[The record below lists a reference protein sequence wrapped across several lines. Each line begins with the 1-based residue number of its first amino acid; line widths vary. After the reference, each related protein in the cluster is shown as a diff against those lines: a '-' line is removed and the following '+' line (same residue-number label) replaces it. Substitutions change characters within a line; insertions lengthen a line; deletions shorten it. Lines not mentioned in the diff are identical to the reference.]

1 MADPRRRRIRLTVL
15 SLLGILGVMVGLDAA
30 AVPLYRLFCQA
41 TGYNGTTQRAE
52 KAPDK
57 EVANRVITVRF
68 NSSVA
73 ADLGWEFRPLVNSVQ
88 VHPGEEKTISYRA
101 INNSGH
107 AVTGTATYNV
117 TPDKAGLYF
126 DKIQCFCFT
135 QQYLKAGES
144 ADLFVTF
151 FVDPDI
157 VRDRDT
163 SDVDTITLSYSMFKS
178 KTQDGPT
185 AENAGR
191 TPPSVAAAQPA
202 ASSPNTQQ

>member
-1 MADPRRRRIRLTVL
+1 MAPDRRRRNRITVVAL
-15 SLLGILGVMVGLDAA
+15 VGVIGAMVGLDVAS
-30 AVPLYRLFCQA
+30 VPLYRLFCQA
-41 TGYNGTTQRAE
+41 TGYGGTTQRAE
-52 KAPDK
+52 SAPAH
-57 EVANRVITVRF
+57 EVAGKVITVRF
-68 NSSVA
+68 NSEVA
-73 ADLGWEFRPLVNSVQ
+73 PDLGWEFRPLVNSVE

-101 INNSGH
+101 INNSG
-107 AVTGTATYNV
+107 APVTGTATYNV

-135 QQYLKAGES
+135 KQYLKAGES

-157 VRDRDT
+157 ATDPGTR
-163 SDVDTITLSYSMFKS
+163 DVDTITLSYTMFRS

-191 TPPSVAAAQPA
+191 TPPAIAAAQLATP
-202 ASSPNTQQ
+202 PKTQQ

>member
-1 MADPRRRRIRLTVL
+1 MADRRRRIRLTVVG
-15 SLLGILGVMVGLDAA
+15 LLAIVGVMVGLDVA

-52 KAPDK
+52 RAPDK
-57 EVANRVITVRF
+57 AVADRVVTVRF
-68 NSSVA
+68 NSQVA
-73 ADLGWEFRPLVNSVQ
+73 GDLPWVFRPLVNSVR

-101 INNSGH
+101 VNNGSTPI
-107 AVTGTATYNV
+107 TGTATYNV

-135 QQYLKAGES
+135 KQYLKPGES

-157 VRDRDT
+157 AADPGTR
-163 SDVDTITLSYSMFKS
+163 DVDTITLSYTMFKS

-191 TPPSVAAAQPA
+191 TPPAVAAAQSV
-202 ASSPNTQQ
+202 ASETQQ

>member
-1 MADPRRRRIRLTVL
+1 MADPKRRRIRLTVL
-15 SLLGILGVMVGLDAA
+15 SLLGILAVMVGLDSA

-52 KAPDK
+52 KAPDQ

-68 NSSVA
+68 NASVA
-73 ADLGWEFRPLVNSVQ
+73 ADLPWEFRPLVTSVR

-101 INNSGH
+101 INNGS
-107 AVTGTATYNV
+107 VPITGTATHNV

-157 VRDRDT
+157 VKDAGTR
-163 SDVDTITLSYSMFKS
+163 DVDTITLSYTMFKS
-178 KTQDGPT
+178 KTQGGPT

-191 TPPSVAAAQPA
+191 TPPSVAAAEPA
-202 ASSPNTQQ
+202 APPQSHQ

>member
-1 MADPRRRRIRLTVL
+1 MADPKRRRIRLTVL
-15 SLLGILGVMVGLDAA
+15 SLLGILAVMVGLDSA

-52 KAPDK
+52 KAPDQ

-68 NSSVA
+68 NASVA
-73 ADLGWEFRPLVNSVQ
+73 ADLPWEFRPLVTSVR

-101 INNSGH
+101 FNNGS
-107 AVTGTATYNV
+107 VPITGTATHNV

-157 VRDRDT
+157 VKDAGTR
-163 SDVDTITLSYSMFKS
+163 DVDTITLSYTMFKS
-178 KTQDGPT
+178 KTQGGPT

-191 TPPSVAAAQPA
+191 TPPSVAAAEPA
-202 ASSPNTQQ
+202 APPQSHQ

>member
-1 MADPRRRRIRLTVL
+1 MADPKRRRIRLTVL
-15 SLLGILGVMVGLDAA
+15 SLLGILAVMVGLDTA

-52 KAPDK
+52 KAPDQ
-57 EVANRVITVRF
+57 EVADRVITVRF
-68 NSSVA
+68 NASVA
-73 ADLGWEFRPLVNSVQ
+73 ADLPWEFRPLVTSVRL
-88 VHPGEEKTISYRA
+88 HPGEEKTISYRA
-101 INNSGH
+101 INNGS
-107 AVTGTATYNV
+107 VPITGTATHNV

-157 VRDRDT
+157 VKDPGTR
-163 SDVDTITLSYSMFKS
+163 DVDTITLSYTMFKS
-178 KTQDGPT
+178 KTQGGPT

-191 TPPSVAAAQPA
+191 MPPSVAAAEPA
-202 ASSPNTQQ
+202 SPPQTHQ

>member
-1 MADPRRRRIRLTVL
+1 MAPDRRRRNRITVAAL
-15 SLLGILGVMVGLDAA
+15 VGVVGMMIGLDVAS
-30 AVPLYRLFCQA
+30 VPLYRLFCAA
-41 TGYNGTTQRAE
+41 TGYGGTTQRAE

-57 EVANRVITVRF
+57 EVANRLITVRF
-68 NSSVA
+68 NAEVA
-73 ADLGWEFRPLVNSVQ
+73 PDLGWEFRPLVNSVE

-101 INNSGH
+101 VNHGK
-107 AVTGTATYNV
+107 APVTGTATYNV

-157 VRDRDT
+157 ATDPGTR
-163 SDVDTITLSYSMFKS
+163 DVDTITLSYSMFRS
-178 KTQDGPT
+178 KTQGGPT
-185 AENAGR
+185 ADNAGR
-191 TPPSVAAAQPA
+191 TPPAIAAAQPA
-202 ASSPNTQQ
+202 TPPQTQQ

>member
-1 MADPRRRRIRLTVL
+1 MADRRRRIRLTVVG
-15 SLLGILGVMVGLDAA
+15 LLGIVGVMVGLDVA

-57 EVANRVITVRF
+57 AVADRVVTVRF
-68 NSSVA
+68 NSQVA
-73 ADLGWEFRPLVNSVQ
+73 GDLPWVFRPLVNSVR

-101 INNSGH
+101 VNNGSTPI
-107 AVTGTATYNV
+107 TGTATYNV

-135 QQYLKAGES
+135 KQYLKPGES

-157 VRDRDT
+157 AADPGTR
-163 SDVDTITLSYSMFKS
+163 DVDTITLSYTMFKS

-191 TPPSVAAAQPA
+191 TPPAVAAVQSVA
-202 ASSPNTQQ
+202 SETQQ

>member
-1 MADPRRRRIRLTVL
+1 MADPKRRRIRLTVL
-15 SLLGILGVMVGLDAA
+15 SLLGILAVMVGLDTA

-52 KAPDK
+52 KAPDQ
-57 EVANRVITVRF
+57 EVADRVITVRF
-68 NSSVA
+68 NASVA
-73 ADLGWEFRPLVNSVQ
+73 ADLPWEFRPLVTSVRL
-88 VHPGEEKTISYRA
+88 HPGEEKTISYRA
-101 INNSGH
+101 INNGS
-107 AVTGTATYNV
+107 VPITGTATHNV

-157 VRDRDT
+157 VKDPGTR
-163 SDVDTITLSYSMFKS
+163 DVDTITLSYTMFKS
-178 KTQDGPT
+178 KTQGGPT

-191 TPPSVAAAQPA
+191 TPPSVAAAEPA
-202 ASSPNTQQ
+202 SPPQTHQ